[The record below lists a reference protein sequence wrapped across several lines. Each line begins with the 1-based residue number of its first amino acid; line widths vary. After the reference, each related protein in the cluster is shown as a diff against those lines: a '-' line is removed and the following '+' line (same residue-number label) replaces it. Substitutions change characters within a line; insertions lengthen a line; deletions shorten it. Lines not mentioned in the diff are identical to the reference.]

1 MKHLREKQVGYWQ
14 HWSIA
19 TRAGLALLVHAW
31 LPDVLSDYASR
42 LICPDR
48 EKEEKTRGVGSKE
61 MD

>member
-1 MKHLREKQVGYWQ
+1 MKHLRDKGIGYWQ

-31 LPDVLSDYASR
+31 LPDVLPDYASR
-42 LICPDR
+42 LICLGR
-48 EKEEKTRGVGSKE
+48 EKEEKPRGVGSKE

>member
-1 MKHLREKQVGYWQ
+1 MKHLRDKGIGYWQ

-31 LPDVLSDYASR
+31 LPDVLPDYASR
-42 LICPDR
+42 LICGK
-48 EKEEKTRGVGSKE
+48 ETEEKPRGVGSKE

>member
-1 MKHLREKQVGYWQ
+1 MKHLRDKGVGYWK

-31 LPDVLSDYASR
+31 LPDVLPDYASR
-42 LICPDR
+42 TICPKAK
-48 EKEEKTRGVGSKE
+48 EKGRGSVDKS

>member
-1 MKHLREKQVGYWQ
+1 MKHLRDKGIGYWQ

-31 LPDVLSDYASR
+31 LPGVLPDYASR
-42 LICPDR
+42 IICP
-48 EKEEKTRGVGSKE
+48 KTEEKGRGSVDKS

>member
-1 MKHLREKQVGYWQ
+1 MKHIREKQVGYWK

-31 LPDVLSDYASR
+31 LPDVLPDYASR
-42 LICPDR
+42 LICSDR
-48 EKEEKTRGVGSKE
+48 EREEKPRCVVSKE

>member
-1 MKHLREKQVGYWQ
+1 MKHLREKQVGYWK

-31 LPDVLSDYASR
+31 LPDVLPDYASR
-42 LICPDR
+42 TICP
-48 EKEEKTRGVGSKE
+48 KAEEKGRGSVDKS